1 MELRQES
8 LFADE
13 TKGGIEVIYSK
24 FIDQRRMDYK
34 ALFGGFDHLRVITF
48 SYGLGF
54 VETVADMFE
63 DVEIIIGSMNTVRPD
78 IVDVAMHQKL
88 EMKRLSKRKQ
98 LVERVKDGS
107 VRIYFNMRKMS
118 HEKLYILSA
127 DDGRCRIITGSANLS
142 KRAFTGGQYE
152 EKDGRFANLRGL
164 DSRILFECRAP
175 KGSFDWVEP
184 GNVISERVFFKVDG
198 DWYVDDAHEADGAK
212 AKRRERARRDFYRNV
227 SSRSFHPTKAFLDK
241 WVREMYGWKNVRLS
255 DVVIAKETC
264 AEGIYYRVRK
274 TVGNGDFFS
283 VTSFGKR

>member
-1 MELRQES
+1 
-8 LFADE
+8 
-13 TKGGIEVIYSK
+13 
-24 FIDQRRMDYK
+24 
-34 ALFGGFDHLRVITF
+34 
-48 SYGLGF
+48 
-54 VETVADMFE
+54 
-63 DVEIIIGSMNTVRPD
+63 
-78 IVDVAMHQKL
+78 
-88 EMKRLSKRKQ
+88 MKRNDL
-98 LVERVKDGS
+98 
-107 VRIYFNMRKMS
+107 N
-118 HEKLYILSA
+118 A
-127 DDGRCRIITGSANLS
+127 IITGIVHRYIEDGWVLEMDNASYSDVVGVHFLS
-142 KRAFTGGQYE
+142 RGRERVAVGIRRPELKEVAE
-152 EKDGRFANLRGL
+152 DGRFANLRGL

-198 DWYVDDAHEADGAK
+198 DWYVDDAHEADGAE

-241 WVREMYGWKNVRLS
+241 WVREMYGWKNVRPS